1 MAKNYFMSA
10 SSSQFNNAQQINFNV
25 LDLQLAAQRWHEGG
39 VPVIALHG
47 WLDNSESFSL
57 LAEQMPAI
65 DLVALDMAGHGLSD
79 HRAAHANYL
88 IWDDLREIL
97 AVADQLGWQRF
108 GLLGHSRGGIIAA
121 LLAAAAPERIRAL
134 GLIDGL
140 WAQTNPAAQ
149 THTQITNSLRA
160 EKSQRQAKKHF
171 TSLQEMVS
179 QRQRNGFP
187 LSISAAKQLVQR
199 NAVQNEDE
207 SWCWRTD
214 PRHKLPSLMMLT
226 PEQQEACHRAITVP
240 VELALAEQGLVLAY
254 PDYAERLLALPHI
267 KWALYEGGHHLHMEG
282 AQSILGS
289 AYNKFFQRL

>member
-1 MAKNYFMSA
+1 MSA
-10 SSSQFNNAQQINFNV
+10 SHSQSNKPQPIKFNV

-57 LAEQMPAI
+57 LAEHMPAI

-79 HRAAHANYL
+79 HRAAHANYF

-97 AVADQLGWQRF
+97 AVADQLGWPRF

-121 LLAAAAPERIRAL
+121 LLAAAAPERIRAV

-149 THTQITNSLRA
+149 THTQIANSLQA
-160 EKSQRQAKKHF
+160 EKNQRQEKRYF
-171 TSLQEMVS
+171 TSLEEMIS
-179 QRQRNGFP
+179 LRQRNGFP
-187 LSISAAKQLVQR
+187 LSDTAARQLVLR
-199 NAVQNEDE
+199 NAERGGDA
-207 SWCWRTD
+207 WCWRTD

-226 PEQQEACHRAITVP
+226 PEQQEACHRAIQVP

-267 KWALYEGGHHLHMEG
+267 NWALYEGGHHLHMEG
-282 AQSILGS
+282 AQSILGLT
-289 AYNKFFQRL
+289 YNKFFQRL

>member
-1 MAKNYFMSA
+1 MSV
-10 SSSQFNNAQQINFNV
+10 SSSQKIKFNV
-25 LDLQLAAQRWHEGG
+25 LGLQLAAQRWHEGG

-57 LAEQMPAI
+57 LAAHMPAI
-65 DLVALDMAGHGLSD
+65 DLVALDMAGHGWSD

-121 LLAAAAPERIRAL
+121 LLAAAVPERIRAV

-149 THTQITNSLRA
+149 THTQIANSLQA
-160 EKSQRQAKKHF
+160 EKNQRQEQRYF
-171 TSLQEMVS
+171 SSPEEMISL
-179 QRQRNGFP
+179 RQRNGFP
-187 LSISAAKQLVQR
+187 LSEAAARQLVLR
-199 NAVQNEDE
+199 NAETGTDGC
-207 SWCWRTD
+207 WHWRTD

-226 PEQQEACHRAITVP
+226 PEQQEACHRAICVP

-267 KWALYEGGHHLHMEG
+267 NWALYEGGHHLHMEG

>member
-1 MAKNYFMSA
+1 MSA
-10 SSSQFNNAQQINFNV
+10 FISSKKIEFDV
-25 LDLQLAAQRWHEGG
+25 LGLQLAAQRWHEGG

-57 LAEQMPAI
+57 LAGYMPAI
-65 DLVALDMAGHGLSD
+65 DLVALDMAGHGSSD
-79 HRAAHANYL
+79 HRAAHASYL

-121 LLAAAAPERIRAL
+121 LLAAAAPERIRAV

-149 THTQITNSLRA
+149 THTQMANSLQA
-160 EKSQRQAKKHF
+160 EKNQRQEKRYF
-171 TSLQEMVS
+171 TSLEEMIS
-179 QRQRNGFP
+179 LRQRNGFP
-187 LSISAAKQLVQR
+187 LSEAAARQLVLR
-199 NAVQNEDE
+199 NAEQCGDA
-207 SWCWRTD
+207 WCWRTD

-226 PEQQEACHRAITVP
+226 PEQQEACHRSIQVP
-240 VELALAEQGLVLAY
+240 VELALAQQGLVLAY

-267 KWALYEGGHHLHMEG
+267 NWALYEGGHHLHMEG
-282 AQSILGS
+282 AQSILGLT
-289 AYNKFFQRL
+289 YIKFFQRL